1 MPGELY
7 ALDTNVYVRALRERD
22 RLVRLKRFLIRT
34 GNRLRVNAT
43 VALELRA
50 GARTL
55 AQEQAIADL
64 LAAYADRERV
74 MVPSFDAYLQCGRV
88 LASLATHEGVDIA
101 RAGSLVN
108 DVMIAT
114 SCREQG
120 VRLVT
125 ENARDFTTI
134 QRYMRGFRFTGA
146 DDVLA
151 G

>member
-1 MPGELY
+1 VPGELY

-64 LAAYADRERV
+64 LVAYADRERV
-74 MVPSFDAYLQCGRV
+74 MVPSFDAYLQGGRV
-88 LASLATHEGVDIA
+88 LASLAAHEKVDVA
-101 RAGSLVN
+101 RAGSLLN

-134 QRYMRGFRFTGA
+134 QRYMRGFRFAGA

>member
-1 MPGELY
+1 VPGELY

-74 MVPSFDAYLQCGRV
+74 MVPSFDAYLQGGRV
-88 LASLATHEGVDIA
+88 LASLAAHERVDIA

-108 DVMIAT
+108 DVMVAT
-114 SCREQG
+114 SCREHG

-134 QRYMRGFRFTGA
+134 QRYVRGFRFAAA
-146 DDVLA
+146 DEVLA